1 MEHFL
6 KSDKILED
14 FLEEGTQQE
23 VKNKP
28 CFGDDFFFKESLM
41 EHFLKSDK
49 ILENFLEERT
59 QQEVKISPALG
70 MISSLRNRLWSIS

>member
-23 VKNKP
+23 VK
-28 CFGDDFFFKESLM
+28 
-41 EHFLKSDK
+41 
-49 ILENFLEERT
+49 
-59 QQEVKISPALG
+59 ISPALG
-70 MISSLRNRLWSIS
+70 MISSLRNRLWSTS